1 MSYDLLVLTGPIEH
15 QTSPVMNYSKADNDT
30 ADVSMKAASLRYHK
44 HTKLLCCFLS
54 TEHDTYS
61 DKDKPRHLSQ
71 HMDNNNAS
79 SAMKENIH
87 GRSQLMAEK
96 SKTASKFDTAKSCHL
111 GAFCDK
117 SDMTNTVYGE
127 WSNHGNGRGFAEVT
141 SHDFQLRNGEKDRRV
156 SVEGELR
163 RTKPTRL
170 HQRTGWSK
178 DKRT

>member
-1 MSYDLLVLTGPIEH
+1 MSYDLLVLTGPTEH

-71 HMDNNNAS
+71 HMDNGNAS
-79 SAMKENIH
+79 SAIKENMH

-96 SKTASKFDTAKSCHL
+96 SKTASKFETAKSCHL
-111 GAFCDK
+111 GALLDK
-117 SDMTNTVYGE
+117 SDMTITVYGD
-127 WSNHGNGRGFAEVT
+127 GRIMEMVEVLQK
-141 SHDFQLRNGEKDRRV
+141 SHPMTFSYGTARKIDEYLLKEN
-156 SVEGELR
+156 
-163 RTKPTRL
+163 
-170 HQRTGWSK
+170 
-178 DKRT
+178 